1 MIPLYSRDFK
11 SPAYKEGCLQPT
23 LSFVRRIVPI
33 LPSFSFKVELVFSF
47 LFFLRLLCGFSFFA
61 RIRASLSASCS
72 PSATPSRLFQLISLS
87 YQLIWSINLS
97 LSLKFSI
104 RVSLSLTNCPYQHI
118 SVISSLQTYVSFL
131 WHLFFCFSIS
141 TNLYQFNYLCP
152 SLLGWSGSLSLSL
165 SVLPLLSSFLLFDI
179 CGYPILSLDFSC
191 CFPLLTVFWKL
202 WKPQVATGM
211 LLASRNAWSVQR
223 GPGHELWALSG
234 PISARAGWSRLRWS
248 RLRRDPADLEIN
260 ITAEQN
266 LKGPESL
273 HLPSF
278 TWEVQHPS
286 TATSSTANKKCT
298 KNTLPCPP
306 LSVPLSKTAL

>member
-1 MIPLYSRDFK
+1 M
-11 SPAYKEGCLQPT
+11 
-23 LSFVRRIVPI
+23 
-33 LPSFSFKVELVFSF
+33 
-47 LFFLRLLCGFSFFA
+47 
-61 RIRASLSASCS
+61 
-72 PSATPSRLFQLISLS
+72 SLS

-104 RVSLSLTNCPYQHI
+104 TVSLSLTNWPYQHI
-118 SVISSLQTYVSFL
+118 SVISSLQTYVSYL
-131 WHLFFCFSIS
+131 WHFFFWFQYLNWSVSVQLFVPVSSWLVWF
-141 TNLYQFNYLCP
+141 P
-152 SLLGWSGSLSLSL
+152 LSL
-165 SVLPLLSSFLLFDI
+165 SVLPFLFASYFVDIVDYPSVLSLLHFYCGTLHRTLFDI
-179 CGYPILSLDFSC
+179 CGYAILLLDFSC

-273 HLPSF
+273 HLPGKF
-278 TWEVQHPS
+278 NILQLPPLQLP
-286 TATSSTANKKCT
+286 T
-298 KNTLPCPP
+298 KNARKTHYPFLPCQSHCPRPP
-306 LSVPLSKTAL
+306 CRTTRRCTEALQSELLKLIVGKQCQMCQSVCSIRMHVTLCH

>member
-1 MIPLYSRDFK
+1 MCPFCGIFFWFQYLNWSV
-11 SPAYKEGCLQPT
+11 SVQL
-23 LSFVRRIVPI
+23 LVPV
-33 LPSFSFKVELVFSF
+33 SSWLVWF
-47 LFFLRLLCGFSFFA
+47 
-61 RIRASLSASCS
+61 
-72 PSATPSRLFQLISLS
+72 P
-87 YQLIWSINLS
+87 
-97 LSLKFSI
+97 
-104 RVSLSLTNCPYQHI
+104 
-118 SVISSLQTYVSFL
+118 
-131 WHLFFCFSIS
+131 
-141 TNLYQFNYLCP
+141 
-152 SLLGWSGSLSLSL
+152 LSL
-165 SVLPLLSSFLLFDI
+165 SVLPLLSSFLFASYFVDIVDCPSVLSLLHFYCGTLHRTLFDI

-202 WKPQVATGM
+202 WKPKVATGM